1 MTLKEFCEATE
12 LDDTIDIHIF
22 CSNEGIPFYR
32 KSSYCIETF
41 GDYVIDCI
49 TVVDDDRRNAEA
61 AKTGDPEKYH
71 VYELMIKMQ
80 PVKAE
85 RS

>member
-1 MTLKEFCEATE
+1 MTVREFCEATE
-12 LDDTIDIHIF
+12 LDDTIDIELV
-22 CSNEGIPFYR
+22 CGDDCIPFDR
-32 KSSYCIETF
+32 KNRYLIRTF

-49 TVVDDDRRNAEA
+49 TVADDYIRNAKA
-61 AKTGDPEKYH
+61 AKTGEPEQYH